1 MSSKTSSGEKSSRSM
16 KDKNADKLK
25 QQKLFVENQEIIFR
39 MEKDIQKFRLEETKI
54 NSDNCIQALQE
65 IADVR
70 LQSL

>member
-1 MSSKTSSGEKSSRSM
+1 M